1 MKVKVF
7 LNIGNAPA
15 LEREINKWL
24 KENPK
29 IKVFQI
35 KQNYAYGNKEFN
47 TIVSVWYK
55 EE

>member
-1 MKVKVF
+1 VKVKLF

-24 KENPK
+24 MENPK
-29 IKVFQI
+29 IKIFEI
-35 KQNYAYGNKEFN
+35 KQSYSYGNKEFN

-55 EE
+55 E